1 MSESIDSIVADHLPH
16 LGAGDV
22 IDEVVAL
29 LAKLECERFEVL
41 EALQRERRRSQVLKL
56 KINEFCKRRLV
67 DLPKAVQAGEQDICV
82 HLHVSPHVI
91 ANIAFNVVWRLLAE
105 HESCAS
111 DLSELNWHVDFNTKK
126 FDIIL
131 KLANKA
137 EEKNTKLKEDIDF
150 INGHVYVPS
159 VVLVLLKCHS
169 FLV

>member
-67 DLPKAVQAGEQDICV
+67 DLPKAVQAGE
-82 HLHVSPHVI
+82 
-91 ANIAFNVVWRLLAE
+91 
-105 HESCAS
+105 
-111 DLSELNWHVDFNTKK
+111 
-126 FDIIL
+126 
-131 KLANKA
+131 
-137 EEKNTKLKEDIDF
+137 
-150 INGHVYVPS
+150 
-159 VVLVLLKCHS
+159 
-169 FLV
+169 